1 MSIYSSVNQDILKT
15 LAQKNKNNPMLL
27 STNMF
32 VTERNTLLTFPFFNF
47 FFFFNRF
54 AGFFRPCVNYK

>member
-32 VTERNTLLTFPFFNF
+32 VTKRNMLLTFPFFYVF
-47 FFFFNRF
+47 TDLQVFLV
-54 AGFFRPCVNYK
+54 PV